1 MTQDWLLYTH
11 HTSFTVR
18 DLERSLR
25 FYRDL
30 LGFPVARE
38 AEFQGE
44 MISRITGLPGT
55 QMKWALVKAGD
66 HLLELIQYFSP
77 AGTDF
82 NASMRTSDIG
92 SAHVCFHVRDLPE
105 LYRCWSAA
113 GVRFVSEPVPLET
126 GPNTGGFVVYLRDP
140 DGYTLELLQRPRH
153 LQGERQT

>member
-1 MTQDWLLYTH
+1 MTQEWLLYTH

-30 LGFPVARE
+30 LGFPIVRE

-66 HLLELIQYFSP
+66 HLLELIQYLSP
-77 AGTDF
+77 AGADL

-105 LYRCWSAA
+105 LYRRWSAA
-113 GVRFVSEPVPLET
+113 GVRFVSEPVRLET

-140 DGYTLELLQRPRH
+140 DGYTIELLQRPRH
-153 LQGERQT
+153 LQGERQM